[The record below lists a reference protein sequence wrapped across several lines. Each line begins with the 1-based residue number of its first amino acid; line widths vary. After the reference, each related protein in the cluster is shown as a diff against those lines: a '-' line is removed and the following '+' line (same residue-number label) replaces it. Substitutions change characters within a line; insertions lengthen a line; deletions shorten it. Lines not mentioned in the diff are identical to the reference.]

1 MMQIFVDRREILR
14 SPWTQALFLG
24 CALVGYHFLMAAIN
38 PRTGVIE
45 GATFPLYAMVD
56 PVLNP
61 WVIAPILAFAGWL
74 MTLFWFWRR
83 RLQSVPIIIAVGFVV
98 ALNVTTAMVRG
109 GMPALSGPFSRIQP
123 EAKLEYFA
131 DIDRVNPNP
140 VAFVRN
146 YRKLVPTLSAHA
158 TTHPPG
164 PILYL
169 WAASCVFGQG
179 IAAAAWAAII
189 GTALSIYPFSL
200 LARTV
205 LSPAASRYAIA
216 MYAVTPALVL
226 FGATS
231 MDGVSVFFPLLAA
244 YFFHKSWSQNP
255 IRYSILTGLA
265 LAAAMFFTFMTVCI
279 GFVFALEAALSSRSA
294 AHADRIWRNLVYAG
308 LTFAFVHWLLFM
320 VTNYNVIR
328 AFNLARQAASAYR
341 SELYPDLWHYLSVSV
356 ANLAAFL
363 IGVGVI
369 TVTLWWREVAEGWF
383 AWRARR
389 PTDLLS
395 IALSAAVVL
404 LAFAT
409 IFCVETERVWLFLAP
424 LPVLAAARQLDRLET
439 AHPRSLAW
447 CVVLALLFTQ
457 TLATELF
464 LNTIW

>member
-1 MMQIFVDRREILR
+1 MAQILVDRRAILR
-14 SPWTQALFLG
+14 SPWTQAIFLG
-24 CALVGYHFLMAAIN
+24 CAFVGYHFLMAAIN

-45 GATFPLYAMVD
+45 PAAFPLYAMVD
-56 PVLNP
+56 PVLNV
-61 WVIAPILAFAGWL
+61 WVIAPILTFAGWL
-74 MTLFWFWRR
+74 MTLAWFWRR
-83 RLQSVPIIIAVGFVV
+83 RSQAVPILIAVAFVV

-109 GMPALSGPFSRIQP
+109 GVPALWGPFTRIQP

-131 DIDRVNPNP
+131 DIDRVNSNP

-169 WAASCVFGQG
+169 WAMSRVFGQG

-231 MDGVSVFFPLLAA
+231 MDGVSVFFSLLAT

-255 IRYSILTGLA
+255 VRYSILTGVV
-265 LAAAMFFTFMTVCI
+265 LAAAMFFTYMTVCI
-279 GFVFALEAALSSRSA
+279 GFVFALEAVLASRSPRA
-294 AHADRIWRNLVYAG
+294 SRIWRNLVYAG
-308 LTFAFVHWLLFM
+308 LTFAFVYWLLFLL
-320 VTNYNVIR
+320 TNYNVIR
-328 AFNLARQAASAYR
+328 AFDLARQVASGYR
-341 SELYPDLWHYLSVSV
+341 LELYPDLWHYLSVSV

-369 TVTLWWREVAEGWF
+369 TVTLWWREAAEGWL

-424 LPVLAAARQLDRLET
+424 LPVLAAARHLDRLQT
-439 AHPRSLAW
+439 ANPRSPAW
-447 CVVLALLFTQ
+447 CVVLTLLFTQ
-457 TLATELF
+457 ALATELF
-464 LNTIW
+464 LNTLW

>member
-1 MMQIFVDRREILR
+1 MAQIFVDRRAILR

-45 GATFPLYAMVD
+45 RATFPLYAMVD
-56 PVLNP
+56 PVLSA
-61 WVIAPILAFAGWL
+61 WVIAPILTFAGWL

-83 RLQSVPIIIAVGFVV
+83 RLQSVPIIIAIAFVV

-109 GMPALSGPFSRIQP
+109 GVPALWEPFSRIQP

-131 DIDRVNPNP
+131 DISRVDPSP
-140 VAFVRN
+140 IAFVRN

-169 WAASCVFGQG
+169 WAVSRVFGNG
-179 IAAAAWAAII
+179 IVAAVLATII

-200 LARTV
+200 LARTI
-205 LSPAASRYAIA
+205 LGPATSRYAVA

-231 MDGVSVFFPLLAA
+231 MDGVFMFFPLLAT
-244 YFFHKSWSQNP
+244 YFFHRSWSHKP
-255 IRYSILTGLA
+255 VLYSILTGLA
-265 LAAAMFFTFMTVCI
+265 LSAAMFFTFISFCI
-279 GFVFALEAALSSRSA
+279 GFIFTVEAILSIRYPALSR
-294 AHADRIWRNLVYAG
+294 RIWRNLVYAG
-308 LTFAFVHWLLFM
+308 LTFAFVYWLLFLL
-320 VTNYNVIR
+320 TNYNLIR

-369 TVTLWWREVAEGWF
+369 TVTFWWREIAEAWA
-383 AWRARR
+383 AWRAKR

-395 IALSAAVVL
+395 IALSVVVIV

-409 IFCVETERVWLFLAP
+409 IFTGETERTWLFLVP
-424 LPVLAAARQLDRLET
+424 LAIPAAARHLDRYQN
-439 AHPRSLAW
+439 ANPRSPAC
-447 CVVLALLFTQ
+447 CVVLTLLFTQ
-457 TLATELF
+457 ALATELF

>member
-1 MMQIFVDRREILR
+1 M
-14 SPWTQALFLG
+14 
-24 CALVGYHFLMAAIN
+24 GYHFLMAAIN

-56 PVLNP
+56 PVLSA
-61 WVIAPILAFAGWL
+61 WLIAPILTFAGWL
-74 MTLFWFWRR
+74 MTLAWFWRR
-83 RLQSVPIIIAVGFVV
+83 RSQSVPIIVALAFVV

-109 GMPALSGPFSRIQP
+109 GVPALSGPFSRINP

-169 WAASCVFGQG
+169 WAVSRVFGHG

-189 GTALSIYPFSL
+189 GTALSIYPFTL

-231 MDGVSVFFPLLAA
+231 MDGVSVFFPLLAT
-244 YFFHKSWSQNP
+244 YFFHKSWNQNP
-255 IRYSILTGLA
+255 VRYSLLTGLA
-265 LAAAMFFTFMTVCI
+265 LTAAMFFTYMTVCI
-279 GFVFALEAALSSRSA
+279 GFVFALEAALSIRSGQA
-294 AHADRIWRNLVYAG
+294 GRIWRNLVYAG
-308 LTFAFVHWLLFM
+308 LTFAFVYWLLFLL
-320 VTNYNVIR
+320 TNYNVIR
-328 AFNLARQAASAYR
+328 AFNLARQAASGYR

-369 TVTLWWREVAEGWF
+369 TVTLWWREVAEGWL

-389 PTDLLS
+389 PTALLS
-395 IALSAAVVL
+395 IALSAAVIL

-424 LPVLAAARQLDRLET
+424 VPILAAARHLDRLQT
-439 AHPRSLAW
+439 ANPQSLAW
-447 CVVLALLFTQ
+447 CVVLTLLFTQ